1 MKQRQVEA
9 LQAKVEA
16 LSKKIASLLQ
26 LLPGLGERFGVSM
39 QQMSDHVF
47 FPVQLALHFLHS
59 HISFIIPSFS
69 DPHPLQLSAASQQ

>member
-1 MKQRQVEA
+1 MKKQQVEA

-47 FPVQLALHFLHS
+47 FPFTHFVHHS
-59 HISFIIPSFS
+59 DFFRQP
-69 DPHPLQLSAASQQ
+69 PPPPLQVSSASQQ

>member
-1 MKQRQVEA
+1 MKNQQVEA

-16 LSKKIASLLQ
+16 LSKKIAALLQ

-47 FPVQLALHFLHS
+47 ITFQLALHFCS
-59 HISFIIPSFS
+59 SFRLFP
-69 DPHPLQLSAASQQ
+69 PPLQVTAASQQ